1 MAFPHSAGTPHETLV
16 SRDEGIEQIR
26 WGVVWNV
33 IVLVVIAAI
42 LLPVGRWRLLW
53 EMTRGFAVLWGAVL
67 MAAWLTY
74 VLQRRLRVEDDPPSD
89 AYLLSNAAVGVVLL
103 VIWGGYTALL
113 VRASAA
119 GAPLW
124 VSVLVH
130 AAGVLAAH
138 AAFSAVCAVYHGSF
152 YRLINLAAA
161 VGGFAGFA
169 AWPPAAR
176 ALFGW
181 LA

>member
-1 MAFPHSAGTPHETLV
+1 V
-16 SRDEGIEQIR
+16 SRDEGSEQIR
-26 WGVVWNV
+26 WGVVWNL
-33 IVLVVIAAI
+33 IVLVVLAAI
-42 LLPVGRWRLLW
+42 LLPAGRWRLLW
-53 EMTRGFAVLWGAVL
+53 ELTRAFAVLWGVL
-67 MAAWLTY
+67 LLAAWLMHFI
-74 VLQRRLRVEDDPPSD
+74 QRKLRVEDDPPSD
-89 AYLLSNAAVGVVLL
+89 AYLLSNAAVGVLLL
-103 VIWGGYTALL
+103 VAWGGYTALL
-113 VRASAA
+113 VRGSAA

-124 VSVLVH
+124 AAVVVH

-161 VGGFAGFA
+161 IGAFAGFA

>member
-1 MAFPHSAGTPHETLV
+1 V
-16 SRDEGIEQIR
+16 SRDEATENIR

-33 IVLVVIAAI
+33 LVLVVIAVM

-53 EMTRGFAVLWGAVL
+53 ELTRGFAVLWGVL
-67 MAAWLTY
+67 LLTAWLVY
-74 VLQRRLRVEDDPPSD
+74 VLQRRLRIEDDPPSD
-89 AYLLSNAAVGVVLL
+89 AFVLSNMAVCVVLL
-103 VIWGGYTALL
+103 MMWGGYSALL
-113 VRASAA
+113 VRASTT

-124 VSVLVH
+124 QSILVH

-138 AAFSAVCAVYHGSF
+138 AAFSAICAIYVGSIYRMISLGSAVGSF
-152 YRLINLAAA
+152 AL
-161 VGGFAGFA
+161 FA
-169 AWPPAAR
+169 AWPAAAR

>member
-1 MAFPHSAGTPHETLV
+1 M
-16 SRDEGIEQIR
+16 SRNQATERIR

-33 IVLVVIAAI
+33 LVLVVMAVM
-42 LLPVGRWRLLW
+42 LFPVGRWRLLW
-53 EMTRGFAVLWGAVL
+53 ELTRGFAVLWGVL
-67 MAAWLTY
+67 LLAAWLMY

-89 AYLLSNAAVGVVLL
+89 AYVLSNMAVCVVLL

-113 VRASAA
+113 VRASTA

-124 VSVLVH
+124 TSILVH

-138 AAFSAVCAVYHGSF
+138 AAFSAICAIYTGSI
-152 YRLINLAAA
+152 YRMISLGSA
-161 VGGFAGFA
+161 VGAFALFA
-169 AWPPAAR
+169 ARPAAAR

>member
-1 MAFPHSAGTPHETLV
+1 V
-16 SRDEGIEQIR
+16 SRDEATEHIR

-33 IVLVVIAAI
+33 LVLAVMAVM

-53 EMTRGFAVLWGAVL
+53 ELTRGFAVLWGVL
-67 MAAWLTY
+67 LLGAWLVY
-74 VLQRRLRVEDDPPSD
+74 LLQRRLRVQDDPPSD
-89 AYLLSNAAVGVVLL
+89 AFVLSNMAVCVVLL
-103 VIWGGYTALL
+103 VVWGGYSALL

-119 GAPLW
+119 GAPPW
-124 VSVLVH
+124 QSILVH

-138 AAFSAVCAVYHGSF
+138 AAFSAICAIYVGSIYRMISLGSAVGSF
-152 YRLINLAAA
+152 AL
-161 VGGFAGFA
+161 FA
-169 AWPPAAR
+169 AWPAAAR

>member
-1 MAFPHSAGTPHETLV
+1 M
-16 SRDEGIEQIR
+16 SRNEDSEHIR

-33 IVLVVIAAI
+33 LVLVVMAVL

-53 EMTRGFAVLWGAVL
+53 ELTRGFAVLWGLLLLAAAL
-67 MAAWLTY
+67 MY
-74 VLQRRLRVEDDPPSD
+74 HLQRRLRVGDDPPSN
-89 AYLLSNAAVGVVLL
+89 AYVLSNMAVCVVLL
-103 VIWGGYTALL
+103 VAWGGYSALL
-113 VRASAA
+113 VRASTT

-138 AAFSAVCAVYHGSF
+138 AAFSAICAVYIGSIYRMISLGSAVGSF
-152 YRLINLAAA
+152 AL
-161 VGGFAGFA
+161 FA
-169 AWPPAAR
+169 AWPAAAR

>member
-1 MAFPHSAGTPHETLV
+1 M
-16 SRDEGIEQIR
+16 SRNEATEHIR

-33 IVLVVIAAI
+33 MVLAVIAVM
-42 LLPVGRWRLLW
+42 LLPAGRWRLLW
-53 EMTRGFAVLWGAVL
+53 ELTRGFAVLWGVL
-67 MAAWLTY
+67 LLAAWLMML
-74 VLQRRLRVEDDPPSD
+74 VQHRLRISDDPPSD

-113 VRASAA
+113 VRASAT

-124 VSVLVH
+124 LSILLH
-130 AAGVLAAH
+130 TAGVLAAH
-138 AAFSAVCAVYHGSF
+138 AAFSAVCAVYTGTF
-152 YRLINLAAA
+152 YRLINLVTA
-161 VGGFAGFA
+161 VGAFGVFA
-169 AWPPAAR
+169 AWPPGAR